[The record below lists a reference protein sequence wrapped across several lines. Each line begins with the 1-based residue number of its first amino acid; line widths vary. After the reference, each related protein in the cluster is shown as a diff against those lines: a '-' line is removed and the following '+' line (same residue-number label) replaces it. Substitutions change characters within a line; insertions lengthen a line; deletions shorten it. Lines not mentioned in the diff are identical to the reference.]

1 MFCLALVS
9 CHLANPIPPAE
20 NDLRESL
27 RQYSVIAASN
37 PLTSSEAQQ
46 ARLNAAL
53 LYYHEFKEIE
63 KALQIFQK
71 IIDLRP
77 TSSQAGI
84 ALLELAEHHFQAQ
97 NYTQS
102 RTRYLQF
109 ALDFANDSQIARA
122 KKRIAD
128 CLFHQNLFD
137 QALDAYQDYQHRF
150 TKTEKE
156 VEVLL
161 RVAEIYQNTDQTSL
175 ARRTYLQVLRDFPER
190 RLEIEPILV
199 ALGGITAKG
208 NQKVMSDAPLQMT
221 DADSGSLRRQTS
233 EAGVG
238 PLSRPNAQ
246 IEINSWKS
254 STVFKHN
261 ARTLLEESGMLEV
274 GEVRDSLIGNGV
286 LLDDVVMNLG
296 QRFFMIGDHLKAG
309 ACLEKTVA
317 LGIQKSDVYLQLG
330 VCYKKAKAW
339 DLAGQTFAKLAKVD
353 PAAIQ
358 SLIDDAASKLDSQPA
373 YARKSLQVLVGISR
387 STDLVIQQIQPDLI
401 LLKKK

>member
-1 MFCLALVS
+1 M
-9 CHLANPIPPAE
+9 NPTPPVE
-20 NDLRESL
+20 TDLRESL

-37 PLTSSEAQQ
+37 PPTSSEAQQ

-53 LYYHEFKEIE
+53 LYYHEFKEVE

-77 TSSQAGI
+77 ISSQAGI
-84 ALLELAEHHFQAQ
+84 ALLELAEHHFQIQ

-102 RTRYLQF
+102 RTQYLQF
-109 ALDFANDSQIARA
+109 SLDFANHSQIARA

-137 QALDAYQDYQHRF
+137 QALDAYRDYQRRF
-150 TKTEKE
+150 ARTAEDAE
-156 VEVLL
+156 ILL
-161 RVAEIYQNTDQTSL
+161 RLAEIYQNTDQTNL
-175 ARRTYLQVLRDFPER
+175 AQQAYLQILRDFPER
-190 RLEIEPILV
+190 RLEIEPIL
-199 ALGGITAKG
+199 ASLGGITKEG
-208 NQKVMSDAPLQMT
+208 KQKVILDAPLQMT
-221 DADSGSLRRQTS
+221 DADSLRRQTS

-246 IEINSWKS
+246 IEINSWQN

-339 DLAGQTFAKLAKVD
+339 NLARQTFAKLAKVD
-353 PAAIQ
+353 PAAIR
-358 SLIDDAASKLDSQPA
+358 SLINDAASKLDSQPV
-373 YARKSLQVLVGISR
+373 YARKSLEVLVGISR
-387 STDLVIQQIQPDLI
+387 SIDLAIQQIQPDLI

>member
-1 MFCLALVS
+1 MS
-9 CHLANPIPPAE
+9 PTPPAE
-20 NDLRESL
+20 TDLRESL

-37 PLTSSEAQQ
+37 PPTSSEAQQ

-53 LYYHEFKEIE
+53 LYYHEFKEVE

-77 TSSQAGI
+77 ISSQAGI

-97 NYTQS
+97 NYTHS
-102 RTRYLQF
+102 RTQYLQF
-109 ALDFANDSQIARA
+109 SLDFANHSQIARA

-128 CLFHQNLFD
+128 CLFYQNLFD
-137 QALDAYQDYQHRF
+137 QALDAYRDYQRRF
-150 TKTEKE
+150 ARTAEE
-156 VEVLL
+156 AEILL
-161 RVAEIYQNTDQTSL
+161 RLAEIYQNTDQTIL
-175 ARRTYLQVLRDFPER
+175 ARQTYLQILRDFPEH
-190 RLEIEPILV
+190 RLEIEPIL
-199 ALGGITAKG
+199 ASLGGITKEG
-208 NQKVMSDAPLQMT
+208 KQKVILDAPLQMT
-221 DADSGSLRRQTS
+221 DADSLRRQTS

-246 IEINSWKS
+246 IEINSWQN

-296 QRFFMIGDHLKAG
+296 QRFFMIGDYLKAG

-339 DLAGQTFAKLAKVD
+339 NLARQTFAELAKVD
-353 PAAIQ
+353 PAAIR

-387 STDLVIQQIQPDLI
+387 SIDLAIQQIQPDLI
-401 LLKKK
+401 PLKKK

>member
-1 MFCLALVS
+1 MS
-9 CHLANPIPPAE
+9 PTPPAE
-20 NDLRESL
+20 TDLRESL

-37 PLTSSEAQQ
+37 PPTSSEAQQ

-53 LYYHEFKEIE
+53 LYYHEFKEVE

-77 TSSQAGI
+77 ISSQAGI

-97 NYTQS
+97 NYTHS
-102 RTRYLQF
+102 RTQYLQF
-109 ALDFANDSQIARA
+109 SLDFANHSQIARA

-128 CLFHQNLFD
+128 CLFYQNLFD
-137 QALDAYQDYQHRF
+137 QALDAYRDYQRRF
-150 TKTEKE
+150 ARTAEE
-156 VEVLL
+156 AEILL
-161 RVAEIYQNTDQTSL
+161 RLAEIYQNTDQTIL
-175 ARRTYLQVLRDFPER
+175 ARQTYLQILRDFPEH
-190 RLEIEPILV
+190 RLEIEPIL
-199 ALGGITAKG
+199 ASLGGITKEG
-208 NQKVMSDAPLQMT
+208 KQKVILDAPLQMT
-221 DADSGSLRRQTS
+221 DADSLRRQTS

-246 IEINSWKS
+246 IEINSWQN

-296 QRFFMIGDHLKAG
+296 QRFFMIGDYLKAG

-339 DLAGQTFAKLAKVD
+339 NLARQTFAELAKVD
-353 PAAIQ
+353 PAAIR

-387 STDLVIQQIQPDLI
+387 SIDLAIQQIQPDLI